1 MNRRQFLA
9 VSASSLA
16 AMPAEEGFTPLFDG
30 KSLDGWVVRDGPS
43 SGFAVENGEIVAK
56 PEAEYPA
63 WLSTTKQYENFE
75 LRLEFFIKGWTD
87 GGVYLHAPEHGRPT
101 YCGIKVNIFHQV
113 DKIPMTNSM
122 GSIFPLIAPKLVNVK
137 PGWNDLRIRMDF
149 PRLQVWSNQEQV
161 QDVDCQVQPDL
172 RWRLRRGYIGLV
184 TLSYPHRFRNIR
196 LKELPSKDVWETLY
210 ETPADFSKW
219 YISDSN
225 PRNPAK
231 FQPLGEVLKG
241 DGLGN
246 LVTKENYR
254 DFALQMYI
262 RHAPH
267 HNGGV
272 LFRRKG
278 SGQAAEHYEIQLHDV
293 EDAHYPTGSLYHFKR
308 SIYPRIEAE
317 KWWFFQMW
325 VKDHWCLVRINGE
338 NVLEYDRLENVTP
351 GPIEL
356 QAHQAGRWTEYKHIR
371 IQRL

>member
-9 VSASSLA
+9 ISASSLA
-16 AMPAEEGFTPLFDG
+16 ATPPEEGFTPLFDG
-30 KSLDGWVVRDGPS
+30 KSLNGWVVRDGPA
-43 SGFAVENGEIVAK
+43 SGFAVENGEIAAK

-75 LRLEFFIKGWTD
+75 LRLEFFTKGWTD

-101 YCGIKVNIFHQV
+101 YCGIKINIFHQV
-113 DKIPMTNSM
+113 DKTPMSNSM
-122 GSIFPLIAPKLVNVK
+122 GSVFPLIAPKLVNVK
-137 PGWNDLRIRMDF
+137 PGWNDLRIRVDW

-161 QDVDCQVQPDL
+161 QDVDCQAHPDL

-184 TLSYPHRFRNIR
+184 TLSYPHRFRHIR
-196 LKELPSKDVWETLY
+196 LKELPSKDAWETLY

-219 YISDSN
+219 VISDSN
-225 PRNPAK
+225 PRNPVK
-231 FQPLGEVLKG
+231 FEPLGEALRG

-246 LVTKENYR
+246 LATKEKYR
-254 DFALQMYI
+254 DFALQMYV
-262 RHAPH
+262 RHARH

-278 SGQAAEHYEIQLHDV
+278 ASPASDHYEIQLHDV

-317 KWWFFQMW
+317 TWWLFQMW
-325 VKDHWCLVRINGE
+325 VKDNWCLVRINGE
-338 NVLEYDRLENVTP
+338 NVLEYDRLENLTP

-356 QAHQAGRWTEYKHIR
+356 QAHQAGRWTEYKHICV
-371 IQRL
+371 QRL